1 MKISHGLGHGYG
13 HGHGH
18 GHAHGHAHGHG
29 RHGQQELQ
37 EEQSGY
43 GAKLGLHKLPLLG
56 GLFGPKSSGS
66 SGGTYGSAT
75 YSVSKENQ
83 YSGEQFGKQS
93 YGYNSEELE
102 LQSQSGEKTSKSCK
116 RKVKP
121 PMNSS
126 MRCSGDTCKAQ
137 CMTDYQ
143 FPNGE
148 VMITI
153 SCIDGEWIVQ
163 GSEWDQLPSCE
174 RNAINSIL
182 NTLLET
188 KICTFD
194 RLLFS
199 DLLTTV

>member
-1 MKISHGLGHGYG
+1 MKISHSYGHHGGHGHGQG

-18 GHAHGHAHGHG
+18 HI
-29 RHGQQELQ
+29 QQEFH
-37 EEQSGY
+37 EEPTGY
-43 GAKLGLHKLPLLG
+43 GAKLGLNKLPLLG
-56 GLFGPKSSGS
+56 GLFSSKSSGS

-83 YSGEQFGKQS
+83 YSGEQFGKKN
-93 YGYNSEELE
+93 YGYNSGELE

-116 RKVKP
+116 TKAKP

-148 VMITI
+148 VMITV

-174 RNAINSIL
+174 RKAMNII
-182 NTLLET
+182 
-188 KICTFD
+188 
-194 RLLFS
+194 
-199 DLLTTV
+199 